1 MVQPSGCGLE
11 AGLASGER
19 KAEAGVVVTL
29 QEQWEEVSSA
39 ERLLHFGGCSLGG
52 RLYLHKARL

>member
-1 MVQPSGCGLE
+1 MVQLSGCGLE

-29 QEQWEEVSSA
+29 QEQWEEVSNA

-52 RLYLHKARL
+52 RL